1 MKEFSFKKTVSN
13 KLCSLN
19 QYFSSLE
26 ITRPIINTQV
36 FKSLTYPLGLSLF
49 ALYSTAFHKINN
61 YHF

>member
-26 ITRPIINTQV
+26 IIRPIINTQV
-36 FKSLTYPLGLSLF
+36 FKSLNLSLGSF
-49 ALYSTAFHKINN
+49 VVRSLFYCVSQNK
-61 YHF
+61 

>member
-36 FKSLTYPLGLSLF
+36 FKSLNLSLGSF
-49 ALYSTAFHKINN
+49 VVRSLFYCVSQNK
-61 YHF
+61 

>member
-26 ITRPIINTQV
+26 ISRPIINTQV
-36 FKSLTYPLGLSLF
+36 FKSLNLSLGSF
-49 ALYSTAFHKINN
+49 VVRSLFYCVSQNK
-61 YHF
+61 

>member
-26 ITRPIINTQV
+26 IIRPIINTQV
-36 FKSLTYPLGLSLF
+36 FKSLNLSLGSLIVRSLF
-49 ALYSTAFHKINN
+49 YCVSQNK
-61 YHF
+61 

>member
-36 FKSLTYPLGLSLF
+36 FKSLNLSLGSF
-49 ALYSTAFHKINN
+49 IVRSLFYCVSQNK
-61 YHF
+61 

>member
-36 FKSLTYPLGLSLF
+36 FKSLNLSLGSF
-49 ALYSTAFHKINN
+49 IVRSLFYRISQNK
-61 YHF
+61 

>member
-26 ITRPIINTQV
+26 IIRPIINTQV
-36 FKSLTYPLGLSLF
+36 FKSLNLSLGSF
-49 ALYSTAFHKINN
+49 IVRSLFYCVSQNK
-61 YHF
+61 

>member
-1 MKEFSFKKTVSN
+1 MKEFSFMKTVSN

-36 FKSLTYPLGLSLF
+36 FKSLNLSLGSF
-49 ALYSTAFHKINN
+49 IVRSLFCCVSQNK
-61 YHF
+61 

>member
-36 FKSLTYPLGLSLF
+36 FKSLNLSLGSLIVRSLF
-49 ALYSTAFHKINN
+49 YCVSQNK
-61 YHF
+61 

>member
-26 ITRPIINTQV
+26 ITRSIINTQV
-36 FKSLTYPLGLSLF
+36 FKSLNLSLGSLIVRSLF
-49 ALYSTAFHKINN
+49 YCVSQNK
-61 YHF
+61 